1 MADDFEGMSSGLS
14 GPVSNAAD
22 VTPDGSDV
30 ELTKVSRALYVGGA
44 GDVAVNM
51 AEDGDHVHKSGKLNM
66 SRPRLPD
73 AVASIT
79 GADKRSPG
87 RFKSRKSPK
96 VKSLGPAPKRF
107 TDEQKEI
114 WNEFNADFPWLG
126 RSDRAIVEVATKL
139 TDLMRTLGR
148 ETPVAVYAQ
157 MRMTLG
163 QMGGTPVDRS
173 KVAAPEDEDIDPTD
187 EFLN

>member
-1 MADDFEGMSSGLS
+1 M
-14 GPVSNAAD
+14 P
-22 VTPDGSDV
+22 
-30 ELTKVSRALYVGGA
+30 
-44 GDVAVNM
+44 
-51 AEDGDHVHKSGKLNM
+51 
-66 SRPRLPD
+66 RPRLPND
-73 AVASIT
+73 VAKVT

-87 RFKSRKSPK
+87 RFKGRSDPK

-107 TDEQKEI
+107 TDEQREI
-114 WNEFNADFPWLG
+114 WDEFNADFPWLG

-139 TDLMRTLGR
+139 TDLMRTLGA

-173 KVAAPEDEDIDPTD
+173 KVNAPEEDDADPTD

>member
-1 MADDFEGMSSGLS
+1 
-14 GPVSNAAD
+14 
-22 VTPDGSDV
+22 
-30 ELTKVSRALYVGGA
+30 
-44 GDVAVNM
+44 
-51 AEDGDHVHKSGKLNM
+51 M
-66 SRPRLPD
+66 SRPRL
-73 AVASIT
+73 AAEVAKVT

-87 RFKSRKSPK
+87 RFKGRAAPK

-107 TDEQKEI
+107 TKDQKDI
-114 WNEFNADFPWLG
+114 WDEFNADYPWLG
-126 RSDRAIVEVATKL
+126 RSDRGIVEVATRL
-139 TDLMRTLGR
+139 TDLMRKHGA

-173 KVAAPEDEDIDPTD
+173 KVNAPEEDEIDPTD